1 MFSFFLFFFLSVL
14 LVWFHSMLSMVTTKK
29 NACRSSFLVFVVLL
43 LLKTSIFAAAVIDEE
58 LKCNGYKELCNRP
71 YSNVTMLITH
81 DSYAHGQSVAATQN
95 KDIIEQLNDGI
106 RALKLSPVLVEHDDA
121 VHLCHTAC
129 AILDAGP
136 ATATLDQ
143 IATWLDSNP
152 REVLTIF
159 WNNLYNLDANR
170 LQQAYEQSAVM
181 PFVYQPNNND
191 SSMAV
196 VGAWPTLEQMIASG
210 HRLVNFV
217 DTFPDTTST
226 NSIPPWH
233 VCTWSTS

>member
-1 MFSFFLFFFLSVL
+1 
-14 LVWFHSMLSMVTTKK
+14 MLSMVTTKE

-106 RALKLSPVLVEHDDA
+106 RALKLSPVHVEHDDA

-136 ATATLDQ
+136 ATATLDK

-233 VCTWSTS
+233 VCTRSTS